1 MSFEEQLIQLNH
13 QTTFPMKLSAQG
25 PDAGGFSFQWSQMSS
40 GGNEAFDP
48 AGEFGDTRVNPVII
62 RASAASAPAHH
73 TGQKPASRRLL
84 THQRPARVALTEKH
98 THACNPAAYTH
109 HQGYSI
115 WSRWSPDR
123 RPSLRCD
130 TRRRS
135 FWAWSCNHRNAHRHL
150 HWPIARLL
158 SAEHHWPL
166 LDDGDRKMGSFKP
179 LIMSRVWQ

>member
-13 QTTFPMKLSAQG
+13 QTTFPMKLRAQG

-84 THQRPARVALTEKH
+84 THQRPARVALTGVLPSAAIPGTDHSGRDHVTIGTH
-98 THACNPAAYTH
+98 TGIFTDQSHVYFLQNITDRSSLPQRAPSRHPAQHVWLQLVRLRRQTDRMS
-109 HQGYSI
+109 Q
-115 WSRWSPDR
+115 SP
-123 RPSLRCD
+123 
-130 TRRRS
+130 
-135 FWAWSCNHRNAHRHL
+135 
-150 HWPIARLL
+150 
-158 SAEHHWPL
+158 
-166 LDDGDRKMGSFKP
+166 
-179 LIMSRVWQ
+179 